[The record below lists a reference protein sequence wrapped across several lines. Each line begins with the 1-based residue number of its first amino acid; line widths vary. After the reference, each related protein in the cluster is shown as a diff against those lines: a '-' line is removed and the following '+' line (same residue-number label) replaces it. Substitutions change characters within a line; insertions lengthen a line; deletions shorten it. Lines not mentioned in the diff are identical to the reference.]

1 TSTRLLQDVDAIQN
15 RFVRLS
21 APWGAGAAL
30 LAGIV
35 LCAFASS
42 VTAIAVAAIGGVY
55 ILVAITVA
63 KIATD
68 KAGRDTRVAAG
79 RFKHELTTLM
89 AAAPELRAYGMT
101 QQAGEQIL
109 GTASLYETAQRRLA
123 VGSSWQGLC
132 QTLAMAAAVVAV
144 FVTTANQSAPLMA
157 LALLGSI
164 GVLDAAGTLIGTLSH
179 KGSIDAAMERLE
191 PLVSQPESNISEPL
205 QSRIEIGDQYVLRTR
220 ERLGLGGPSGAGKT
234 TFVEQ
239 LMHLRPVVSG
249 AIRLDG
255 NDLTQ
260 VSPQQARALFSYAPQ
275 QAQFIT
281 GTVAQNLRLAAPTAA
296 DEDLW
301 AALEDACLAPRILQS
316 PQGLNMQLGENARY
330 LSGGERRRLGLARAY
345 LRHAPFLVLDEPTE
359 GLDAATEACIIERLD
374 NRLKLTGQGLILISH
389 RPAPLRL
396 CHDIGMV
403 TGRDSLGR
411 VDITV
416 PANAEN
422 HSSSRVV

>member
-1 TSTRLLQDVDAIQN
+1 
-15 RFVRLS
+15 
-21 APWGAGAAL
+21 
-30 LAGIV
+30 
-35 LCAFASS
+35 
-42 VTAIAVAAIGGVY
+42 
-55 ILVAITVA
+55 
-63 KIATD
+63 
-68 KAGRDTRVAAG
+68 
-79 RFKHELTTLM
+79 
-89 AAAPELRAYGMT
+89 
-101 QQAGEQIL
+101 
-109 GTASLYETAQRRLA
+109 
-123 VGSSWQGLC
+123 
-132 QTLAMAAAVVAV
+132 
-144 FVTTANQSAPLMA
+144 
-157 LALLGSI
+157 
-164 GVLDAAGTLIGTLSH
+164 
-179 KGSIDAAMERLE
+179 
-191 PLVSQPESNISEPL
+191 
-205 QSRIEIGDQYVLRTR
+205 
-220 ERLGLGGPSGAGKT
+220 
-234 TFVEQ
+234 
-239 LMHLRPVVSG
+239 
-249 AIRLDG
+249 IRLDG